1 LSNCKAI
8 WTVTGTIIYT
18 SIKNM
23 CKNKN
28 IGANTDLDSLINLVE
43 MSLCCRALLS
53 TRFSVKERNLS
64 SEVPYK

>member
-1 LSNCKAI
+1 
-8 WTVTGTIIYT
+8 
-18 SIKNM
+18 M